1 MGTIPVFMKINPIT
15 KVAAFAVAIA
25 SLVLIAACSES
36 DNAVDA
42 KDDPV
47 NLPVPEPGT
56 DGPPDTGEKEGN

>member
-1 MGTIPVFMKINPIT
+1 
-15 KVAAFAVAIA
+15 VAIA